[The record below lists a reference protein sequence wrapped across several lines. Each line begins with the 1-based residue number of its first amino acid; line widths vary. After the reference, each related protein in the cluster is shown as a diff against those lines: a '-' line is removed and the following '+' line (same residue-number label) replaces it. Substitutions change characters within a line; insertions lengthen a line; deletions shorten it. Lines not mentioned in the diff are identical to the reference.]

1 MRQGN
6 FERSMEQNSDIGF
19 PGKNRLRDSER
30 PPEMEL
36 PSLEGV
42 HESLAEQAD
51 QRYDDSER
59 VTEEL
64 PQIDENYDADGY
76 SEGKEDSGRIEE
88 MPYEEKVA
96 IQEKELS
103 DVESGVKPF
112 DRDNTHEVGNYG
124 EMKADQDLRE
134 KGYERISNDMVTD
147 IDENG
152 HQGLDG
158 VYYNPDGHPQIL
170 IVDAK
175 YGSASLNPNTKDG
188 KQMSENWID
197 QRLDKDLGKEKADE
211 IRMEKILNQDNV
223 GAYVAHVREDGTV
236 TYDRLDDAAN
246 VIEKDVKI

>member
-19 PGKNRLRDSER
+19 SGKNRLRDSGR
-30 PPEMEL
+30 PSEMEL

-42 HESLAEQAD
+42 HESQAEQAD
-51 QRYDDSER
+51 WRYDDSER

-64 PQIDENYDADGY
+64 PQIDEDYDAGGY
-76 SEGKEDSGRIEE
+76 SEGKEDSGRIRE
-88 MPYEEKVA
+88 MSYEEKVA
-96 IQEKELS
+96 KQEKELS

-124 EMKADQDLRE
+124 EMKADQDLRGR
-134 KGYERISNDMVTD
+134 GYERISKDMVTD
-147 IDENG
+147 IDESG
-152 HQGLDG
+152 HRGTDG
-158 VYYNPDGHPQIL
+158 VYFNPNGHPQYL
-170 IVDAK
+170 VGDAK
-175 YGSASLNPNTKDG
+175 YGSASLNLNTKDG

-211 IRMEKILNQDNV
+211 LRMEKILNPDNV
-223 GAYVAHVREDGTV
+223 GACVIHVQEDGKV

-246 VIEKDVKI
+246 VIEKDVKF